1 MSFDLNSTYFNQF
14 LLLIRD
20 HATLLTFIAVALFLV
35 LRDEKAL
42 RYAALC
48 AAFYVLGYFSFP
60 IVKQLD
66 AELYVIRYIYW
77 AFSDLVFMAILAI
90 WALKDKA
97 YLWQSVLAQLI
108 ILPAPILQLFRLV
121 DRHYLDLSYS
131 TYLYK
136 TILPLVNICTVILC
150 FLPVFSMIK
159 TKFKTHSTA
168 VE

>member
-20 HATLLTFIAVALFLV
+20 HATLMTFISVALFAL
-35 LRDEKAL
+35 LRDDKAL

-48 AAFYVLGYFSFP
+48 AAFYVVGYFSYP
-60 IVKQLD
+60 IIKRID
-66 AELYVIRYIYW
+66 ADLYVIRYIYW
-77 AFSDLVFMAILAI
+77 AFSDIVFMAILAI
-90 WALKDKA
+90 WALKDKV

-108 ILPAPILQLFRLV
+108 VLPAPIMQLFRLV

-136 TILPLVNICTVILC
+136 SILPLVNILTVILC
-150 FLPVFSMIK
+150 FLPVVYILKSRIK
-159 TKFKTHSTA
+159 PLQFKL
-168 VE
+168 